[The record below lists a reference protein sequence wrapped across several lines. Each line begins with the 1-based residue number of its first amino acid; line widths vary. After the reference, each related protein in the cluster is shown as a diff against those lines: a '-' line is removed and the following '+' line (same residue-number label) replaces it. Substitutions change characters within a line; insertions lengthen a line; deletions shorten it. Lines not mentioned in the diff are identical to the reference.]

1 MRFKYSWLWWR
12 FHGLISWS
20 EATLFRL
27 RHGFDY
33 RDCWSLDHALAK
45 WLAPRL
51 RHMSKIAC
59 GAPCG
64 YPMSKTE
71 VSEKYSDTFP
81 SDVPVDFSAWKRDLG
96 IAADQLEAI
105 VKWDNEA
112 DPRDFADYS
121 QYNEIERWIYDE
133 ASAAMK
139 WVAENFHS
147 LWD

>member
-33 RDCWSLDHALAK
+33 RDCWGLDHALAK

-51 RHMSKIAC
+51 RHMSKIAH
-59 GAPCG
+59 GAPWG
-64 YPMSKTE
+64 YGTSAEERSAANHPNDIET
-71 VSEKYSDTFP
+71 
-81 SDVPVDFSAWKRDLG
+81 DFDGWKRDLG
-96 IAADQLEAI
+96 AAADRLEAI

-112 DPRDFADYS
+112 DPGDFADYS